1 MTPKEYP
8 NIIFDF
14 GGVILNLDYQRTTT
28 AFQKLGVKDFAESY
42 SQLEQDELFDRFER
56 GEISPAIFRDGL
68 RSAFLHSVSDEQL
81 DRAWNA
87 MLLDLPSVRLELLR
101 KLGTEKRISLLSNTN
116 EIHVESFEAALKRDH
131 GLDDLSGLFEKVYY
145 SCRTGM
151 RKPETRI
158 FEMVLREQGYSASET
173 LFIDD
178 SPQHIEG
185 ARKAGLHVY
194 HLRADQGETIHDLFG
209 DFLTQFH
216 QDPRCVF
223 RVYKTDEFIVS
234 TRLWC
239 LIQQSETIIAQAL
252 HFCVNVLN
260 RKGHVMNAFATL
272 FNEFGNSTIWRGG
285 LKQFY
290 LVVRSLEEC
299 GYHVLR
305 SHFFF
310 FVTGG
315 VQ

>member
-56 GEISPAIFRDGL
+56 GEISPSIFRDGL
-68 RSAFLHSVSDEQL
+68 RSAFLNSVSDEQL

-87 MLLDLPSVRLELLR
+87 MLLDLPAVRLELLR
-101 KLGTEKRISLLSNTN
+101 KLVSEKRISLLSNTN

-185 ARKAGLHVY
+185 ARKAGLHAY
-194 HLRADQGETIHDLFG
+194 HLRADQGETIHDLF
-209 DFLTQFH
+209 
-216 QDPRCVF
+216 
-223 RVYKTDEFIVS
+223 
-234 TRLWC
+234 
-239 LIQQSETIIAQAL
+239 
-252 HFCVNVLN
+252 
-260 RKGHVMNAFATL
+260 
-272 FNEFGNSTIWRGG
+272 
-285 LKQFY
+285 
-290 LVVRSLEEC
+290 
-299 GYHVLR
+299 
-305 SHFFF
+305 
-310 FVTGG
+310 
-315 VQ
+315 